1 MCARLRAIG
10 YLVAIS
16 AALPQTAETV
26 RASAE
31 PRVAV
36 RVVATTGQD
45 DQIVAGM
52 FRELVSTWQR
62 CGVTVLPYAQ
72 GLEPPPTATVSL
84 ILAPGWP
91 PPEAAGGLG
100 WIRFVLDP
108 ESHPAPVLMVS
119 LAATRALV
127 DASDYRGTP
136 VAQRPSAVGR
146 TLLARALGRAAA
158 HELGHYLLASRA
170 HARRGLMRARF
181 NADELV
187 SEDGAAFRLADSD
200 RQALK
205 ICLREARFLTADAG
219 AAPSC
224 GVPRI

>member
-1 MCARLRAIG
+1 QRGGTMRASLRAIG
-10 YLVAIS
+10 YLVVVS
-16 AALPQTAETV
+16 AACSHAGGTV
-26 RASAE
+26 RATSE

-36 RVVATTGQD
+36 KVVVTKGQD

-62 CGVTVLPYAQ
+62 CGVTVVSYAQ

-91 PPEAAGGLG
+91 PRGAVGGLG

-127 DASDYRGTP
+127 DGSDYRGTP

-158 HELGHYLLASRA
+158 HELGHYLLASPA
-170 HARRGLMRARF
+170 HARRGLMRGR
-181 NADELV
+181 
-187 SEDGAAFRLADSD
+187 
-200 RQALK
+200 
-205 ICLREARFLTADAG
+205 
-219 AAPSC
+219 
-224 GVPRI
+224 